1 MNYVLFNKL
10 ANNGE
15 GEKWADALFT
25 TLGVSEGDEYK
36 KVGLVGLDMKEFVS
50 KLGADDVVYFVGGD
64 GSLNR
69 LANDLN
75 GVDVPCP
82 FYLISGGTG
91 NDFMRDITENYPS
104 EGYTDIREYIKNLPT
119 VRINGKEER
128 KFINGIGYGLDG
140 VCCEIADQMK
150 AAGKKKVNYTALS
163 IRLVLFKY
171 NCPNAT
177 VTIDD
182 GEEKRIDKVWLASAM
197 NGRYYGGGMKEAPD
211 QDRKGDK
218 LTFVSWSGSGRIKTL
233 AAFPSIF
240 KGEHVQKKDIVTVI
254 PAKKI
259 KVKFDSPR
267 AMQVDGDTV
276 LNVSEYEVWK

>member
-75 GVDVPCP
+75 GVEVPCP

>member
-267 AMQVDGDTV
+267 AMQVDGETV